1 MLSAGSDVLS
11 HFIAMTRIPMITSDW
26 ITGLE
31 FPRWV
36 IMVIIM
42 FIYLIG
48 GSFVDDLAFMIL
60 ATPIFYPA
68 VIKLGY
74 SPLWFGIMIGLTV
87 GVGVVIPPVAVCV
100 FVVKNITKVPFNTI
114 YKGVYPFL
122 VALVVVGILLFIFP
136 QIATFL
142 PSILYK

>member
-1 MLSAGSDVLS
+1 MLIAGSVILG
-11 HFIAMTRIPMITSDW
+11 HFIAVTNIPQNTADW
-26 ITGLE
+26 LVGL
-31 FPRWV
+31 PIHR
-36 IMVIIM
+36 
-42 FIYLIG
+42 YLIMLLICFVYLFG
-48 GSFVDDLAFMIL
+48 GSFIDDLAFMIL